1 MAGTPYYIHAGF
13 ILISVANLVVI
24 VLLFVVFG
32 AAISLRWP
40 GEDRQTIIEDAEGQH
55 DGVAR

>member
-24 VLLFVVFG
+24 ALLLVVF
-32 AAISLRWP
+32 AAAVSLRWP
-40 GEDRQTIIEDAEGQH
+40 GEDRQTIVEDAEGQH
-55 DGVAR
+55 NGVAR